1 MNAPI
6 ISVVIPVYN
15 CAPYLKE
22 AIESVLNQ
30 TFPDFECIVIND
42 GSTDNSKS
50 IIQSFND
57 SRIVYTENEQNSGLV
72 YSLNKGLDL
81 AKGQYIARMDGD
93 DICMPDRFQKQLDF
107 LKSTDIS
114 FVGAQTIFI
123 DEQGNKIDKNLF
135 GNKNYTYTEL
145 RKIIP
150 KINIIPHPTIM
161 GNAEIF
167 KKYRYR
173 KGIKTE
179 DYDLW
184 LRVLSDKIKIEILPD
199 ILLQYRVHNQSYT
212 NVTLRKKKNPSWQD
226 FVGKKQFIL
235 YRIKNRKFGSFEF
248 RVLKFAIINF
258 VTGIWKS
265 IKNKF

>member
-1 MNAPI
+1 MNIPI

-22 AIESVLNQ
+22 AIQSVLSQ
-30 TFPDFECIVIND
+30 TISDFECIIIND
-42 GSTDNSKS
+42 GSTDESKA
-50 IIQSFND
+50 IIQSFTD
-57 SRIVYTENEQNSGLV
+57 SRIIYAENEQNSGLV

-81 AKGQYIARMDGD
+81 AKGQYIVRMDGD
-93 DICMPDRFQKQLDF
+93 DICMPDRFQKQIDF
-107 LKSTDIS
+107 LKTTDNS
-114 FVGAQTIFI
+114 FVGAQTTCI
-123 DEQGNKIDKNLF
+123 DEQGKNIENNLF
-135 GNKNYTYTEL
+135 GNKRYTYNEL

-150 KINIIPHPTIM
+150 KINILPHPTIM
-161 GNAEIF
+161 GDAEIF

-212 NVTLRKKKNPSWQD
+212 NATLRKKKNPSWED
-226 FVGKKQFIL
+226 FLGKKQFL
-235 YRIKNRKFGSFEF
+235 SYRIKNGKFGAFEF
-248 RVLKFAIINF
+248 RVLRFAIINF